1 MFVVLRDA
9 AKVSHYFKIAMIKCF
24 LMCVKQCKRL
34 HLVQTFA
41 YIKLHFC
48 LQKAYDGLIYVII
61 LHTSSMGKKLNTPR
75 SIDLKRLK
83 TAFIEPIIL
92 LTSIHIYEI

>member
-34 HLVQTFA
+34 HLMQTFA

-48 LQKAYDGLIYVII
+48 LQKAYNELIYVII
-61 LHTSSMGKKLNTPR
+61 LHTSSMGKKLNTPPKYR
-75 SIDLKRLK
+75 S
-83 TAFIEPIIL
+83 
-92 LTSIHIYEI
+92 

>member
-1 MFVVLRDA
+1 
-9 AKVSHYFKIAMIKCF
+9 MIKCF
-24 LMCVKQCKRL
+24 LMCVKWCKRL
-34 HLVQTFA
+34 HLMQTFA

-48 LQKAYDGLIYVII
+48 LQKAYNELIYVII
-61 LHTSSMGKKLNTPR
+61 LHMSSMREKLSTAR

-92 LTSIHIYEI
+92 LTSILYIRNLISIY